1 MQRIQSSK
9 AMSAEL
15 TSGQSSQ
22 LEKLEGR
29 DTLIAK
35 EIEDLEATMSE
46 KIHQASNN
54 NVHTVVAKRKKT
66 AGGTSNYDEDIDS
79 LYDRT
84 SAKRSRGEKSRD
96 KSVAETEESLI
107 LLINV

>member
-9 AMSAEL
+9 AMPAEL

-35 EIEDLEATMSE
+35 EIEDLEATISE

-54 NVHTVVAKRKKT
+54 NVHTVTKRKKT
-66 AGGTSNYDEDIDS
+66 GGT
-79 LYDRT
+79 
-84 SAKRSRGEKSRD
+84 G
-96 KSVAETEESLI
+96 
-107 LLINV
+107 

>member
-35 EIEDLEATMSE
+35 EIEDLEATISE

-54 NVHTVVAKRKKT
+54 NVHTVAKRKKT
-66 AGGTSNYDEDIDS
+66 GGGTSNYDEDIDS
-79 LYDRT
+79 LYDRM
-84 SAKRSRGEKSRD
+84 SAK
-96 KSVAETEESLI
+96 
-107 LLINV
+107 